1 MLVAPTP
8 STPRTS
14 GTHPVLVK
22 ASPRPAAA
30 PEQPVLQR
38 APRMGAAIFDNERE
52 MGCGWAC
59 SSDGQPFYFASPT
72 ALPSDTLWVTSLDW
86 NEYRQGA
93 ARMHNLRRVDYL
105 KTAMSRIAADIGVR
119 SDGEYARHASQVLG
133 RVFQQATQIA
143 MTLYGWKDASE
154 DVLSETIRRCIAQ
167 PPRAP
172 QHMRNPLLAAFQN
185 HSSPAWP
192 RGPYV
197 GNTISVTLRLNRLEY
212 AHRLLSLPVP
222 DEGWTLVYE
231 AGNAGESASPERFL
245 NPDKPCIVEATV
257 ELGMSDPDQ
266 ATLASFGTEPGK
278 RSVGARRWISQPEL
292 AWLHERVKV
301 HVSTA
306 YECHDKRYLPDSARL
321 PRALTSDPLFALSIS
336 AGLVAESHFQAIAST
351 VYSRQSK
358 GYSASAWAVWMRAYD
373 RGECF
378 KLAQSALRAGF
389 QPISYGSGAVTVS
402 LTKDRLPDL
411 LEFSE
416 VNGVAHPSFHPLFVE
431 HGYALE

>member
-52 MGCGWAC
+52 MGGGWAC

-143 MTLYGWKDASE
+143 MTLYGWE
-154 DVLSETIRRCIAQ
+154 D
-167 PPRAP
+167 
-172 QHMRNPLLAAFQN
+172 
-185 HSSPAWP
+185 AWP

-402 LTKDRLPDL
+402 LTKDRLPEL
-411 LEFSE
+411 LEFAE
-416 VNGVAHPSFHPLFVE
+416 ENGVAHPSFHPLFVE
-431 HGYALE
+431 HGYAVE